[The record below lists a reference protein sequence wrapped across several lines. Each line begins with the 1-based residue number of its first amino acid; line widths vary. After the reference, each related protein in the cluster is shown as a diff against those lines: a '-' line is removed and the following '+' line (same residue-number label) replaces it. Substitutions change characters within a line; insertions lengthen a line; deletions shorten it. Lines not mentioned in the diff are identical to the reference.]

1 MFDYDKWQE
10 IFATIRKNK
19 LRTGLTAAG
28 VFWGIFM
35 LIFMMGMGDGL
46 EKGVMKEF
54 GGRSTNSLYVWPER
68 TSIAYKGLPVG
79 RGFGFT
85 VDDIQSIQENIKGIE
100 ILAPRFMRR
109 NATVSYQSKNDNF
122 NVRGEWAG
130 IQTLEALVMQEGRF
144 LNHLDEEN
152 KRKVAVLG
160 RVVKETLFG
169 DKSPIGQYINID
181 GISFQVVGV
190 SKYDGEVRRL
200 QEADETIFTPLSGL
214 MSSFGDGKHISWF
227 ACTAQAN
234 MPVSALES
242 KIKQLLAIR
251 HKIAPKDEQAIG
263 SFNLEREYQRLAS
276 LFSSIR
282 IFLWIVGIGT
292 LMAGVVSVSN
302 VMLIAVKDRTKE
314 IGVRK
319 ALGATPWSI
328 VSLVI
333 LESVFITTLSG
344 YVGLLLGTAI
354 VALTNLAVGTNVE
367 MFSNPEISL
376 GVSLGSLIVLVI
388 SGALAG
394 LLPALHAAR
403 IKPVEALRSE

>member
-85 VDDIQSIQENIKGIE
+85 VDDINAIDENIDGIE
-100 ILAPRFMRR
+100 ILAPRFMRH
-109 NATVSYQSKNDNF
+109 NAAVSYQSKNDKF
-122 NVRGEWAG
+122 HVRGEWAG
-130 IQTLEALVMQEGRF
+130 IQKVEALAMQEGRF
-144 LNHLDEEN
+144 LNALDEKN

-160 RVVKETLFG
+160 RIVKETLFG
-169 DKSPIGQYINID
+169 EESAIGQFITID

-200 QEADETIFTPLSGL
+200 QEADEVIFTPLSGL
-214 MSSFGDGKHISWF
+214 MNSFGDGKHISWF
-227 ACTAQAN
+227 VCTAAPSI
-234 MPVSALES
+234 PVSSIET
-242 KIKQLLAIR
+242 KVKRLLANR
-251 HKIAPKDEQAIG
+251 HQVSPEDDQAIG

-302 VMLIAVKDRTKE
+302 VMLIAVKDRTRE

-328 VSLVI
+328 ISLI
-333 LESVFITTLSG
+333 LLESVFITTLSG

-354 VALTNLAVGTNVE
+354 VALINLAVGTEGE
-367 MFSNPEISL
+367 MFNNPEISL
-376 GVSLGSLIVLVI
+376 GVSLGSLIVLII

>member
-46 EKGVMKEF
+46 EKGIMKEF

-85 VDDIQSIQENIKGIE
+85 VDDIYSIQENINDIE

-109 NATVSYQSKNDNF
+109 NATVSYRAQNDNF
-122 NVRGEWAG
+122 DVRGEWAG
-130 IQTLEALVMQEGRF
+130 IQTLESLTIQEGRF

-152 KRKVAVLG
+152 QRKVAVLG
-160 RVVKETLFG
+160 SVVKETLFG
-169 DKSPIGQYINID
+169 EKSPIGQFVNID

-190 SKYDGEVRRL
+190 SKYNGEVRRL
-200 QEADETIFTPLSGL
+200 QEADEVIFTSLSGL

-227 ACTAQAN
+227 ACTAQPN
-234 MPVSALES
+234 MPVSTIET
-242 KIKQLLAIR
+242 KVKQLLAIR
-251 HKIAPKDEQAIG
+251 HKISPEDQQAIG
-263 SFNLEREYQRLAS
+263 SFNLEREYNRLAS

-302 VMLIAVKDRTKE
+302 VMLIAVKDRTRE

-354 VALTNLAVGTNVE
+354 VALISLAVGTDGE

-376 GVSLGSLIVLVI
+376 GVSLGSLIVLII

-394 LLPALHAAR
+394 FLPALHAAR